1 MNWLPYLINRLHEK
15 LLEILSN
22 ESSYLQ
28 IFSSARRSKTVVSVQ
43 KFHSAIQ
50 SINALR
56 SEGFVNTFQP
66 FGKLVVLIG
75 FQPTV

>member
-22 ESSYLQ
+22 ESSCLQ
-28 IFSSARRSKTVVSVQ
+28 IFSSARRSMTVVSVQ

-56 SEGFVNTFQP
+56 SEGFVNIFQP
-66 FGKLVVLIG
+66 FSKLVVLIG